1 MIFDLQTGK
10 FFEKTQEGVVLLNRK
25 GNWLFKGDLFVAE
38 DGRKVI
44 SDLSKRIDLF
54 ENTELFDSLVKNA
67 KAKNK
72 LYEIV

>member
-10 FFEKTQEGVVLLNRK
+10 FLEKTQEGVVLLNRK

-54 ENTELFDSLVKNA
+54 ENTELFDSLVRNA

-72 LYEIV
+72 LYEIM